1 MGSVGSGDEVA
12 AAGKVLGSNE
22 AISAA
27 RLASLP
33 MGEVGRPSLKRDLSL
48 FICCFIKERSSFL
61 LAARSSNFS
70 LASSAGAFAAFCTP
84 IKAVVDGGAEVLPV
98 AVSPDAV
105 GISAAGGVSV
115 VDGFVGVGF
124 GLTGSAGAA
133 AGTIDVC
140 GAEVLAPQPMKKR
153 RESSINL

>member
-1 MGSVGSGDEVA
+1 M
-12 AAGKVLGSNE
+12 LGSNE

-33 MGEVGRPSLKRDLSL
+33 TGEVGRPSLKRDLSL

-84 IKAVVDGGAEVLPV
+84 IKAVVEGGAEV
-98 AVSPDAV
+98 SPDAAGV
-105 GISAAGGVSV
+105 SAAGGVSV
-115 VDGFVGVGF
+115 VDVGVGF
-124 GLTGSAGAA
+124 GVTGSAGAA
-133 AGTIDVC
+133 AGAGAGTIDVC
-140 GAEVLAPQPMKKR
+140 GAGVLAPHPMKKR
-153 RESSINL
+153 EQTER

>member
-1 MGSVGSGDEVA
+1 M
-12 AAGKVLGSNE
+12 LGSNE

-33 MGEVGRPSLKRDLSL
+33 TGEVGRPSLKRDLSL

-84 IKAVVDGGAEVLPV
+84 IKAVVEGGAEV
-98 AVSPDAV
+98 SPDAA

-115 VDGFVGVGF
+115 VDGFGSS
-124 GLTGSAGAA
+124 GLAGAA
-133 AGTIDVC
+133 AGAGAGTIDVC
-140 GAEVLAPQPMKKR
+140 GAGVLAPQPIKKR
-153 RESSINL
+153 KDGEVK

>member
-1 MGSVGSGDEVA
+1 M
-12 AAGKVLGSNE
+12 LGSNE

-33 MGEVGRPSLKRDLSL
+33 TGEVGRPSLKRDLSL

-84 IKAVVDGGAEVLPV
+84 IKAVVEGGAEV
-98 AVSPDAV
+98 SPDAA

-115 VDGFVGVGF
+115 VDVGDGF
-124 GLTGSAGAA
+124 GLTGLAGAA
-133 AGTIDVC
+133 AGAGAGTIDVC
-140 GAEVLAPQPMKKR
+140 GAGVLAPQPIKKR
-153 RESSINL
+153 KDGEVK